1 MALAVAAS
9 AIVERAKESECLL
22 FVSKP
27 PTIFFLLINLLTPLY
42 CVRFRGKVEGECA
55 AGGERRRQLASR
67 VLKLED

>member
-22 FVSKP
+22 FVSNVSKP

-42 CVRFRGKVEGECA
+42 CFRGKVEGECA
-55 AGGERRRQLASR
+55 AGGERR
-67 VLKLED
+67 